1 MSSEEATPPGPQQS
15 DSALE
20 TTKSARRI
28 LVVDDNEDGARMLA
42 TLLELEGYDVLTSLS
57 GSEAV
62 ETVASKTL
70 DVVLLDIG
78 LPGMDGYEVAR
89 RIHTTLGDRA
99 PRLVAIT
106 GYSREEDRERAR
118 SAGFAAHLV
127 KPVDFQALRRV
138 IADLE

>member
-1 MSSEEATPPGPQQS
+1 
-15 DSALE
+15 
-20 TTKSARRI
+20 
-28 LVVDDNEDGARMLA
+28 MLA
-42 TLLELEGYDVLTSLS
+42 TLLELDGYDVLLSLS

-62 ETVASKTL
+62 ETVTAEPP

-89 RIHTTLGDRA
+89 RITTALGDRA

-118 SAGFAAHLV
+118 AAGFAAHLV
-127 KPVDFQALRRV
+127 KPVDFQALRRI
-138 IADLE
+138 IAELE